1 MSVAS
6 VAIGGSNNN
15 KEIIFTNRVLFTD
28 CISELNNALMD
39 YTKHIDNL
47 LEYSDHYSKTLVRL
61 WQYYKQALV
70 NGATADFPTT
80 NNNNSALFKF
90 KQKLKGKTRDTK
102 LVQKMLKWY
111 KRC

>member
-1 MSVAS
+1 MSVAA

-15 KEIIFTNRVLFTD
+15 KEVIFTNRVSFTD

-39 YTKHIDNL
+39 NTKHIDNL
-47 LEYSDHYSKTLVRL
+47 LEYSDNYSKTLVRL

-70 NGATADFPTT
+70 NGTTADFPTT

-90 KQKLKGKTRDTK
+90 RQKVKGKTRDTK
-102 LVQKMLKWY
+102 LAQKMLK
-111 KRC
+111 